1 MKFIK
6 LVWVALPF
14 LALMSC
20 EKTSDFSGTENEQI
34 RQYIAQKGLKIDD
47 STSSGFKLSFT
58 KRNSAGSLPKT
69 GQTVKLNYAGFLLSG
84 KKFDSGDFS
93 FKLNAGQVIQGFDLG
108 VARVRVG
115 EKATCIFP
123 STLGYGSQGSGNSI
137 PGNSPLV
144 FEIEVL
150 SIQ

>member
-1 MKFIK
+1 
-6 LVWVALPF
+6 
-14 LALMSC
+14 MSC

-34 RQYIAQKGLKIDD
+34 KQYIAQKGLKIND
-47 STSSGFKLSFT
+47 STSTGFKLVYT
-58 KRNSAGSLPKT
+58 QRNPGGTLPKT
-69 GQTVKLNYAGFLLSG
+69 GQTVNLNYAGFLLSG
-84 KKFDSGDFS
+84 KKFDSGNFS

-123 STLGYGSQGSGNSI
+123 SALGYGSQGSGSSI

-144 FEIEVL
+144 FDIEVL